1 MSDSIR
7 KQVIVNLGFT
17 LLKSVFVL
25 LSFRLADMML
35 SAHMMGMV
43 LLFRRQGALWSNL
56 AQLGFS
62 QVLLK
67 FYVSSDSQKDKRV
80 LWTVLL
86 RWLAVIM
93 LVILCLCVIFAPY
106 INPWL
111 FPDSSPSVTS
121 ALGLYVIA
129 MAFGFLAN
137 SSWLSEFRFVEANL
151 IDWLHGSLLFVICLI
166 IGNELDMVRF
176 SWLLGGLSLAAS
188 LLSLWFFARWKGYQS
203 ELVNSDWFLGKNERN
218 YGFSRALTAYA
229 DMATMVVGPWFLRET
244 PVEAAQLIAAYTVLR
259 IAQTLVLPVA
269 QVLALRANSHFY
281 EKSREEH
288 RILLLNL
295 VVFIFSWIGVA
306 FYYIIGGE
314 VISIWL
320 PNLSAGVIKILDE
333 LIPFMPAVCMFY
345 GLRNHI
351 DLKFHQPWN
360 LIVLVCC
367 ILVFPNVA
375 LSIGDNM
382 DAMVAATKYMCI
394 IFYLYSI
401 VFCLLF
407 FVNCFRD
414 RSV

>member
-1 MSDSIR
+1 MSGSLR
-7 KQVIVNLGFT
+7 KQLIVNLGFT
-17 LLKSVFVL
+17 VVKSVFVL

-35 SAHMMGMV
+35 SAHMMGLL

-56 AQLGFS
+56 VQLGFS
-62 QVLLK
+62 QILLK
-67 FYVSSDSQKDKRV
+67 FYVGSDSQKDQSA
-80 LWTVLL
+80 LWCVLL
-86 RWLAVIM
+86 RWLAVM
-93 LVILCLCVIFAPY
+93 VIIVFSVCAIFAPY

-111 FPDSSPSVTS
+111 FSGTDPSVTS
-121 ALGLYVIA
+121 AFGLYVIGLA
-129 MAFGFLAN
+129 LGFLAN
-137 SSWLSEFRFVEANL
+137 SSWLSEFRFIEANF
-151 IDWLHGSLLFVICLI
+151 IDWLHGSLLFVICLV
-166 IGNELDMVRF
+166 IGYQLDIVTF
-176 SWLLGGLSLAAS
+176 SWLFGGLTLTAS
-188 LLSLWFFARWKGYQS
+188 LLSLFFFSRWKGYQS
-203 ELVNSDWFLGKNERN
+203 LLLDAGWILDKRERN
-218 YGFSRALTAYA
+218 YGFSRALTSYA
-229 DMATMVVGPWFLRET
+229 DIATTVVGPWFLRDD
-244 PVEAAQLIAAYTVLR
+244 PLEAAQLIAAYTVLR

-306 FYYIIGGE
+306 FYYNIGGE

-320 PNLSAGVIKILDE
+320 PNTSAGVIKILDE

-360 LIVLVCC
+360 LIVLVGC
-367 ILVFPNVA
+367 ILAFPIVV

-382 DAMVAATKYMCI
+382 DAMVTATKYMCS

-414 RSV
+414 RFV